1 MFPDLVGDPTPFHLL
16 KNGRRRRYLCY
27 KRAFM
32 LPYQPEDDLVVIYRG
47 WALEGNDSYPF
58 IQEQTGPDQ

>member
-1 MFPDLVGDPTPFHLL
+1 
-16 KNGRRRRYLCY
+16 
-27 KRAFM
+27 M

-58 IQEQTGPDQ
+58 IQEQTGQDQ